1 MRGVCTYT
9 RVAWLCA
16 MGTMNMCQRCVPK
29 LLFINT
35 QEMILRLFC
44 MPTPVGENGVAISLC
59 LELRHPRRNGRQI
72 PLKDNLQKIVS

>member
-16 MGTMNMCQRCVPK
+16 MGTMNMYQPCVLK
-29 LLFINT
+29 LLLINT

-44 MPTPVGENGVAISLC
+44 MPTLVGENGVAISPC
-59 LELRHPRRNGRQI
+59 LELRHPKRSGRQI
-72 PLKDNLQKIVS
+72 PLKDNLQMLVS